1 VANGTGV
8 LIIVENLPVPFDRR
22 VWAEARSLRDA
33 GYTVSV
39 ICPKGAGAS
48 AAFEIL
54 EDIHIFRH
62 PLPIEARGAL
72 GYAME
77 YGTALFWEFWLALK
91 VHRRRGFE
99 VIHACNPPDLIFLIG
114 AFFKRIFGTRF
125 IFDHHDIAPELFE
138 AKFGRKGLLWEV
150 TVLLEWLSFKVADV
164 SIATNH
170 SYRDI
175 AIARG
180 GMAPENVFV
189 VRSGP
194 DLGRVRAFPAEPAWK
209 KGKAFLVAYV
219 GVIGRQEGL
228 DLLLD
233 AMAHIRRGLRRN
245 DIHFAIVGDGPEAA
259 KIRKMARAMLLDD
272 AVTFTGRV
280 DDATLFS
287 ILSTAEVCV
296 NPDRP
301 NVMNDKSTM
310 NKIMEYM
317 AVGKPI
323 VQFDLTEGRYS
334 AKDASLYAR
343 DPADFANKIVELLD
357 DPMRRARMGEFGR
370 RRVIDELDWK
380 HETPKL
386 LSAYEAA
393 LQTLRCA

>member
-1 VANGTGV
+1 MGDGIGV

-33 GYTVSV
+33 GYAVSV
-39 ICPKGAGAS
+39 ISPKGAGAS
-48 AAFEIL
+48 ASFEIL
-54 EDIHIFRH
+54 EGIHIFRH
-62 PLPIEARGAL
+62 PLPVEARGAL

-77 YGTALFWEFWLALK
+77 YGSALFWEFWLALK
-91 VHRRRGFE
+91 VHRRRGFKI
-99 VIHACNPPDLIFLIG
+99 IHACNPPDLIFLVG
-114 AFFKRIFGTRF
+114 AFFKRFFGTRF
-125 IFDHHDIAPELFE
+125 IFDHHDIGPELYE
-138 AKFGRKGLLWEV
+138 AKFGRKDWMWKAMV
-150 TVLLEWLSFKVADV
+150 FLERLSFSVADV

-180 GMAPENVFV
+180 GMAPDRVFV

-194 DLGRVRAFPAEPAWK
+194 DLARVRAAPADASWK
-209 KGKAFLVAYV
+209 RGKAFLVAYV

-233 AMAHIRRGLRRN
+233 AVAHIRRGLQRR
-245 DIHFAIVGDGPEAA
+245 DVHFAIVGDGPEAA
-259 KIRKMARAMLLDD
+259 KIRKMARSMKLDE

-301 NVMNDKSTM
+301 NAMNDKSTM

-317 AVGKPI
+317 ALGKPI
-323 VQFDLTEGRYS
+323 VQFDLTEGRFS
-334 AKDASLYAR
+334 AREASLYAR
-343 DPADFANKIVELLD
+343 DPADFGEMIVGLLD
-357 DPMRRARMGEFGR
+357 DPARRAWMGEFGR
-370 RRVIDELDWK
+370 RRVIDELDWR
-380 HETPKL
+380 HERPKL

-393 LQTLRCA
+393 LQT